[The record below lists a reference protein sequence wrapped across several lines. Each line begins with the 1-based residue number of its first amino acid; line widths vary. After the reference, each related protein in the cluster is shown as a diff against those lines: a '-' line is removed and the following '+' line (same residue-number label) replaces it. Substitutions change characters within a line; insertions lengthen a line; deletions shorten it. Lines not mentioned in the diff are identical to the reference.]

1 MAISFQSCVAMSSS
15 VAADHFQDRGLC
27 AEVYP
32 WCRSCLSTGT
42 MHTEESVELEGRP
55 PLRPVSTGCVELPGV
70 RTSIDQR
77 SFTFYGPTIWNSLP
91 SALRDGSLSL
101 NTFGRHLKNSH
112 LFKQS

>member
-1 MAISFQSCVAMSSS
+1 MVFVRKCIHGVGPSYLQE
-15 VAADHFQDRGLC
+15 LC
-27 AEVYP
+27 TPV
-32 WCRSCLSTGT
+32 
-42 MHTEESVELEGRP
+42 ESVELEGRP
-55 PLRPVSTGCVELPGV
+55 PLRPVSTGRVELPEV